1 MKKISIFSVL
11 MIMIVG
17 LLAACGTND
26 EAKDSAKDSKEVII
40 GYFPNIDHAPA
51 MVARENGYF
60 QDELG
65 DDVEIKYITFPDG
78 GAFMTALKTGEI
90 DAGLVGPGPV
100 MNNYTNGADVKI
112 IAGASSG
119 GTHIV
124 ASKESGI
131 ESVEDFEGRTFITP
145 GIGCTHDVQM
155 ETFLED
161 YGVSSARIG
170 GTLKHVTGNP
180 AQYAGMFES
189 GKVDLAAVPEPWASQ
204 LVKDAG
210 AQIIVDSND
219 ISFGET
225 LPNTILVTSNQ
236 AVEED
241 KGVIEQIVKA
251 HNEAVTFINENP
263 EEAKRITVDSIK
275 EITNQELDKDVVESA
290 WSKITYTTNVDSE
303 TIQAFANSSHDLKF
317 LKEKPDF
324 ANLIDLQFISKYT
337 ASVE

>member
-1 MKKISIFSVL
+1 MIPRYPFFSRNLDIFKQISAPYEYKEF
-11 MIMIVG
+11 
-17 LLAACGTND
+17 
-26 EAKDSAKDSKEVII
+26 SAK
-40 GYFPNIDHAPA
+40 
-51 MVARENGYF
+51 R
-60 QDELG
+60 
-65 DDVEIKYITFPDG
+65 
-78 GAFMTALKTGEI
+78 
-90 DAGLVGPGPV
+90 AGLGFSGH
-100 MNNYTNGADVKI
+100 
-112 IAGASSG
+112 AS
-119 GTHIV
+119 
-124 ASKESGI
+124 
-131 ESVEDFEGRTFITP
+131 RTD
-145 GIGCTHDVQM
+145 C
-155 ETFLED
+155 
-161 YGVSSARIG
+161 
-170 GTLKHVTGNP
+170 
-180 AQYAGMFES
+180 
-189 GKVDLAAVPEPWASQ
+189 GK
-204 LVKDAG
+204 
-210 AQIIVDSND
+210 
-219 ISFGET
+219 T